1 MFGSRNKNVITNGD
15 TTFYQFDHKMG
26 FWGVPNLEKEVCFQ
40 QLPEVPVRVKHNSHG
55 NRDENIELKKN
66 ERTIVCFGG
75 SHTWGG
81 AVDQEARYTNRLG
94 KMIGRK
100 VVNMGHCSLGLDQVC
115 LAILQKSSEFKP
127 EIIVIEQYPWA
138 VHRVL
143 NNYVNGYVR
152 PHFVLDHKGKL
163 QLHKVSSFAKIPLFR
178 NIIGSF
184 FAFRK
189 EFIEFKSGINLKN
202 TSGDNFV
209 DPIFV
214 SWKTRHYD
222 YMYDLIDKILMVIRD
237 YCYQHKIKLLFGLG
251 AIQQQFGPESKS
263 KLLDYD
269 LPRKRLIEL
278 LEKNK
283 VNYVD
288 MTDPMLEEHTKS
300 DPVIYDDGHINA
312 KGHDVFAK
320 ILHKEFIKLNWIAK

>member
-1 MFGSRNKNVITNGD
+1 MSTKKKKVMTNGD
-15 TTFYQFDHKMG
+15 TTFYQFDAQMG
-26 FWGVPNLEKEVCFQ
+26 FWGVPNMEKKVSFQ
-40 QLPEVPVRVKHNSHG
+40 QRPEVPVRVKHNSDG
-55 NRDENIELKKN
+55 NRDEEIEVGEN
-66 ERTIVCFGG
+66 EKSIVCFGG

-94 KMIGRK
+94 EMTARK

-115 LAILQKSSEFKP
+115 LSVLQKSSKYKP

-152 PHFVLDHKGKL
+152 PHFVIDNKGKL
-163 QLHKVSSFAKIPLFR
+163 QLQKVSSLAKIPFFR
-178 NIIGSF
+178 NIIGNF

-189 EFIEFKSGINLKN
+189 EFTEFKAGINLKN
-202 TSGDNFV
+202 TSGGSFV

-222 YMYDLIDKILMVIRD
+222 YMYEIIDRILIVIRD
-237 YCYQHKIKLLFGLG
+237 YCHQHKIKLLFGLG

-263 KLLDYD
+263 DLVDYD

-283 VNYVD
+283 INYVD
-288 MTDPMLEEHTKS
+288 MTDAMLKEHTQA

-312 KGHDVFAK
+312 KGHDLFAK
-320 ILHKEFIKLNWIAK
+320 VLYREFIKLNWIAE

>member
-1 MFGSRNKNVITNGD
+1 MSTKKKKVMTNGD
-15 TTFYQFDHKMG
+15 TTFYQFDAQMG
-26 FWGVPNLEKEVCFQ
+26 FWGVPNMEKEVSFQ
-40 QLPEVPVRVKHNSHG
+40 QRPEVPVRVKHNSDG
-55 NRDENIELKKN
+55 NRDDEMILGAN
-66 ERTIVCFGG
+66 EKSIVCFGG

-81 AVDQEARYTNRLG
+81 AVDQEARYTNRLSE
-94 KMIGRK
+94 ILSRK

-115 LAILQKSSEFKP
+115 LSVLQKSSKYKP

-152 PHFVLDHKGKL
+152 PHFVIDNKGKL
-163 QLHKVSSFAKIPLFR
+163 QLQKVSSLAKIPFFR
-178 NIIGSF
+178 NIIGNF

-189 EFIEFKSGINLKN
+189 EFTEFKVGINLKN
-202 TSGDNFV
+202 TTGGTFV

-222 YMYDLIDKILMVIRD
+222 YMYDIIDKIFIVIRD
-237 YCYQHKIKLLFGLG
+237 YCFQHKIKLLFGLG

-263 KLLDYD
+263 ELIDFD

-283 VNYVD
+283 INYVD
-288 MTDPMLEEHTKS
+288 MTESMLKEHTADS
-300 DPVIYDDGHINA
+300 PVIYEDGHINA
-312 KGHDVFAK
+312 KGHDLFAK
-320 ILHKEFIKLNWIAK
+320 VLHKEFIKLNWVTE

>member
-1 MFGSRNKNVITNGD
+1 MSTKKKKVITNGD
-15 TTFYQFDHKMG
+15 TTFYQFDAQMG
-26 FWGVPNLEKEVCFQ
+26 FWGIPNMEKVVSFQ
-40 QLPEVPVRVKHNSHG
+40 QRPEVPVFVKHNSDG
-55 NRDENIELKKN
+55 NRDEEIILSAN
-66 ERTIVCFGG
+66 EKSIVCFGG

-81 AVDQEARYTNRLG
+81 AVDQEARYTNRLSE
-94 KMIGRK
+94 ILNRK

-115 LAILQKSSEFKP
+115 LSVLQKSSKYNP

-152 PHFVLDHKGKL
+152 PHFVVDNKGKL
-163 QLHKVSSFAKIPLFR
+163 QLQKVSSFAKIPLFR
-178 NIIGSF
+178 NIIGNF

-189 EFIEFKSGINLKN
+189 EFTEFKAGINLKN
-202 TSGDNFV
+202 TAGGTFV

-222 YMYDLIDKILMVIRD
+222 YMYDIIDKILVVIRD
-237 YCYQHKIKLLFGLG
+237 YCFQHKIKLLFGLG

-263 KLLDYD
+263 ELIDYT

-283 VNYVD
+283 INYVD
-288 MTDPMLEEHTKS
+288 MTEPMLKEHTV
-300 DPVIYDDGHINA
+300 DTPVIYEDGHINA
-312 KGHDVFAK
+312 KGHDLFANK
-320 ILHKEFIKLNWIAK
+320 LHKEFIKLNWVTE

>member
-1 MFGSRNKNVITNGD
+1 MSTKKKKVMTNGD
-15 TTFYQFDHKMG
+15 TTFYQFDAQMG
-26 FWGVPNLEKEVCFQ
+26 FWGVPNMEKEVSFQ
-40 QLPEVPVRVKHNSHG
+40 QRPEVPVSVKHNSDG
-55 NRDENIELKKN
+55 NRDEEMILGAN
-66 ERTIVCFGG
+66 EKSIVCFGG

-81 AVDQEARYTNRLG
+81 AVIQEARYTNRLSE
-94 KMIGRK
+94 ILNRK
-100 VVNMGHCSLGLDQVC
+100 VVNLGHCSLGLDQVC
-115 LAILQKSSEFKP
+115 LSVLQKSSKYKP

-152 PHFVLDHKGKL
+152 PHFVIDNKGKL
-163 QLHKVSSFAKIPLFR
+163 QLQKVSSLAKIPFFR
-178 NIIGSF
+178 NIIGNF

-189 EFIEFKSGINLKN
+189 EFTEFKAGINLKN
-202 TSGDNFV
+202 TAGGTFV

-222 YMYDLIDKILMVIRD
+222 YMYDIIDKIIIVTRD

-251 AIQQQFGPESKS
+251 AIQQQFGSESKS
-263 KLLDYD
+263 ELVDYD

-283 VNYVD
+283 INYVD
-288 MTDPMLEEHTKS
+288 MTEPMLKEHTADS
-300 DPVIYDDGHINA
+300 PVIYEDGHINA
-312 KGHDVFAK
+312 KGHDLFAK
-320 ILHKEFIKLNWIAK
+320 VLHKEFIKLNWVTE

>member
-1 MFGSRNKNVITNGD
+1 MSTKKKKVMTNGD
-15 TTFYQFDHKMG
+15 TTFYQFDAQMG
-26 FWGVPNLEKEVCFQ
+26 FWGVPNMEKEVSFQ
-40 QLPEVPVRVKHNSHG
+40 QRPEVPVRVKHNSDG
-55 NRDENIELKKN
+55 NRDEEIEVGEN
-66 ERTIVCFGG
+66 EKSIVCFGG

-94 KMIGRK
+94 EIMARK

-115 LAILQKSSEFKP
+115 LSVLQKSSKYKP

-152 PHFVLDHKGKL
+152 PHFVIDNKGKL
-163 QLHKVSSFAKIPLFR
+163 RLQQVSSLAKIPFFR
-178 NIIGSF
+178 NIIGNF

-189 EFIEFKSGINLKN
+189 EFTEFKAGINLKN
-202 TSGDNFV
+202 TSGGTFV

-222 YMYDLIDKILMVIRD
+222 YMYEIIDRILVVIRD

-263 KLLDYD
+263 DLVDYD

-283 VNYVD
+283 INYVD
-288 MTDPMLEEHTKS
+288 MTDAMLKEHTQA

-312 KGHDVFAK
+312 KGHDLFAK
-320 ILHKEFIKLNWIAK
+320 VLYREFVKLNWIAE